1 MFHSIQ
7 EKFPK
12 VSSLILILDSQG
24 SKIIS
29 SVMKTSELIEKGITG
44 FERLDLKR
52 KKFPQMH
59 AIYLISPSEDSI
71 QKLIDD
77 F

>member
-1 MFHSIQ
+1 
-7 EKFPK
+7 
-12 VSSLILILDSQG
+12 
-24 SKIIS
+24 
-29 SVMKTSELIEKGITG
+29 MKTSELIEKGISA

-59 AIYLISPSEDSI
+59 AIYLISPSAESIKKLLED
-71 QKLIDD
+71 